1 MAKKKA
7 KPEEKP
13 VRRGNHEGTVYQRA
27 DGRWEAQISL
37 GNRDGK
43 RIRRSYTGR
52 HGESKQEVLDQLHKL
67 LHKRATATLAE
78 PSKITLL
85 EFLEH
90 WLELGAGASVSPS
103 TIDSYRRN
111 LETHVFQV
119 IGHIRAQQITP
130 LHIQTVLSRM
140 KVHRRAK
147 KGRSVTAESSSERSK
162 QYLFSILRKAF
173 SRGIQWGILIRNP
186 CEGCERP
193 KTRKFEIA
201 PLNEEQVRDF
211 LKTARES
218 PLYGLF
224 ALAIQTGARQGELRA
239 LQWGDV
245 NLEEKTISIRRT
257 VSEVESG
264 DIEKAPK
271 TAKGVRHVTLVD
283 SSVELLQEL
292 RVEALKRGW
301 NKSAKVFHREG
312 KLITRAAVNWD
323 FNQILKR
330 AKLPAIRFHDLR
342 HTHATLLLLQGVH
355 PKIVQERLGHST
367 IAITLDIYSHVLP
380 SMQDQI
386 AEKMN
391 KLFG

>member
-1 MAKKKA
+1 MNSLKNAKHSPEKSENSGKGRKMAKKKA

-211 LKTARES
+211 LK
-218 PLYGLF
+218 
-224 ALAIQTGARQGELRA
+224 
-239 LQWGDV
+239 DV
-245 NLEEKTISIRRT
+245 R
-257 VSEVESG
+257 VESG
-264 DIEKAPK
+264 KVSWPTRA
-271 TAKGVRHVTLVD
+271 
-283 SSVELLQEL
+283 EL
-292 RVEALKRGW
+292 R
-301 NKSAKVFHREG
+301 
-312 KLITRAAVNWD
+312 D
-323 FNQILKR
+323 
-330 AKLPAIRFHDLR
+330 
-342 HTHATLLLLQGVH
+342 
-355 PKIVQERLGHST
+355 ST
-367 IAITLDIYSHVLP
+367 IVVIVAVLLV
-380 SMQDQI
+380 SFFVGVVDFILQYVMRWV
-386 AEKMN
+386 
-391 KLFG
+391 FR